1 MTNRRAFTLIEI
13 MISVTILLLVMGVA
27 VQFLRRQTTAVS
39 METQRMDALQNAE
52 YATAQLERELR
63 QAGAGTTDLQP
74 MIVQL
79 DSLAITFNANMR
91 SIDSGDVRA
100 VYQTPDADPAT
111 VRAMD
116 SLERKQ
122 LPTSN
127 PAKFY
132 PERNYN
138 AAKGFASSAETISYF
153 LVKDATATTANT
165 YTLFRRVNAAD
176 STLVARNIVRDTV
189 PFFTYYK
196 QDLLG
201 RLVLVPTKF
210 YPIYH
215 GITHGAASDT
225 AQFALSDSIRVVR
238 VHFVAV
244 TVDHHFRNDVFR
256 KDSLKFRV
264 VETKV
269 RLMNSGLLALTACG
283 QPPLTPGVPTVTQ
296 SAAGDVPQ
304 TVTVTWSRS
313 NDDGLGERDIERYA
327 IFRRLAAAATNG
339 DPVSSIP
346 AKGTAT
352 YSFVDTGVQP
362 GASYVYGVAAQDC
375 TPNVSDVSVSLPILV
390 NP

>member
-100 VYQTPDADPAT
+100 VYQTPDADPVT

-127 PAKFY
+127 PAKYY

-138 AAKGFASSAETISYF
+138 AAKGFVSGAETISYF

-225 AQFALSDSIRVVR
+225 AQFALSDSIRMVR
-238 VHFVAV
+238 VHFVAL
-244 TVDHHFRNDVFR
+244 TVDRRAR
-256 KDSLKFRV
+256 KDSLKYRV

-283 QPPLTPGVPTVTQ
+283 QPPLTPGVPTVAQ
-296 SAAGDVPQ
+296 SAAGVVPQ

-327 IFRRLAAAATNG
+327 IFRRLATAISNG

-346 AKGTAT
+346 AKGTAS